1 MKEPEIWGDAKFT
14 RKSPFMGI
22 CVRPGWTARASQLS
36 KGWVPLCADFMGK
49 AGQKVPF
56 HYPFRKQTIF
66 NLSYFS
72 DPVYSAET

>member
-1 MKEPEIWGDAKFT
+1 VWQLVGWVVRTQVTKEPEVWGDAKFT

-49 AGQKVPF
+49 AG
-56 HYPFRKQTIF
+56 
-66 NLSYFS
+66 
-72 DPVYSAET
+72 